1 MVETKKHQVVIV
13 GGGIAG
19 LSSAIF
25 LSEIDDVE
33 VTLLE
38 SQSKLGGVFRT
49 QYSST
54 MFYYPE
60 RKDMDELEKKIGKQ
74 RVDDFHA
81 DLVSAFT
88 KLEAQR
94 IIRGKFVSGFKNYEG
109 KGEIYN
115 TYALDMCRPMMR
127 KAAEWAFKFAAPSA
141 VSYLYVNE
149 MKALRNVID
158 VSDRLI
164 KGARES
170 KAKIVLKCRVKSVQS
185 NSVVTED
192 GREFKFDS
200 LVLASGGTGSNV
212 ELTKKVYG
220 TTFVPHVFNK
230 INDGLSLKIA
240 LENKW
245 KYNKDLMAWF
255 AEAVR
260 LNSGDAAAVLF
271 LLGPAIMVVDSKGNR
286 VYDEKLV
293 YNIRGKTTAKYGEL
307 VLVSDAKNMKR
318 FITDSRILPAKYG
331 SSIPPLRF
339 QKHVKAKSVTE
350 LCKLL
355 KANDHFKIDGEFE
368 TNFGRQFE
376 QYQDFARNG
385 KDTQFNRGERFG
397 EFLDSKKF
405 SIQPNRAMMPLE
417 ENSLVALK
425 LEASSLDTCS
435 GPVVD
440 KDNRVLQ
447 ESGICVSNVYAVGN
461 CSASIL
467 DGNYVAPGVPVS
479 SAIVGAYRTCRGIKQ
494 QLSRQISQQ
503 E

>member
-1 MVETKKHQVVIV
+1 MVATKKHQVIIV

-25 LSEIDDVE
+25 LSEIDGVE

-81 DLVSAFT
+81 DLVSAITALET
-88 KLEAQR
+88 KH
-94 IIRGKFVSGFKNYEG
+94 IVRGKYVSGFTNYEG
-109 KGEIYN
+109 NADILN
-115 TYALDMCRPMMR
+115 TYALDLGKPIAR
-127 KAAEWAFKFAAPSA
+127 KAAAWALKVAAPSA
-141 VSYLYVNE
+141 VSHLFLKE
-149 MKALRNVID
+149 MKTMRNVID

-164 KGARES
+164 NGARDS
-170 KAKIVLKCRVKSVQS
+170 HTKIVLKCRVKSVRS
-185 NSVVTED
+185 NCVVTED

-200 LVLASGGTGSNV
+200 LVLASGGTGSNA
-212 ELTKKVYG
+212 ELTQKVYG
-220 TTFVPHVFNK
+220 TTFVPHAFNQ
-230 INDGLSLKIA
+230 INDGLSLKSA
-240 LENKW
+240 LENEW

-260 LNSGDAAAVLF
+260 LNSGDASVVLF
-271 LLGPAIMVVDSKGNR
+271 LLGPAMLVVDSKGNR

-293 YNIRGKTTAKYGEL
+293 YSIRRKTTAKYGEL
-307 VLVSDAKNMKR
+307 ILVSDAKNMKR
-318 FITDSRILPAKYG
+318 FIADSWILPAKYG
-331 SSIPPLRF
+331 CLIPPLRCH
-339 QKHVKAKSVTE
+339 KHVKAKSVLE
-350 LCKLL
+350 LCRLL
-355 KANDHFKIDGEFE
+355 KANDHFKVDGEFE

-385 KDTQFNRGERFG
+385 KDTQFNRGARSG
-397 EFLDSKKF
+397 EFLDSKKL

-425 LEASSLDTCS
+425 LEASTLDTCS
-435 GPVVD
+435 GPIVD
-440 KDNRVLQ
+440 EHNRVLQ
-447 ESGICVSNVYAVGN
+447 ESGVCVSNIYAVGN

-479 SAIVGAYRTCRGIKQ
+479 SAIVGAFRTCRGIKQ
-494 QLSRQISQQ
+494 QLSQQ
-503 E
+503 Q